1 MKFAIKVMNDD
12 PNSNNSITTGKA
24 IASLPA
30 PDKSVYTR
38 IKRIRKAIEQ
48 IV

>member
-1 MKFAIKVMNDD
+1 MKFAIQVMNDD

-30 PDKSVYTR
+30 PDKSVYII
-38 IKRIRKAIEQ
+38 IKRIIKAIEQ